1 MIWQEHIVVDP
12 AVLTGKPV
20 LKGTRL
26 AVEFV
31 LGLVAQGWS
40 DAEIVRNYPGLTRDD
55 ILACVAYAQVR
66 VREERVFAVAE

>member
-1 MIWQEHIVVDP
+1 MSWQQHIVVDP

-20 LKGTRL
+20 VKGTRL

-40 DAEIVRNYPGLTRDD
+40 DAEIVRNYPGLTRED
-55 ILACVAYAQVR
+55 ILACVAYAQAR
-66 VREERVFAVAE
+66 VGEERVFAVAD